1 MRAGSGTQMQHVL
14 APHAP
19 IAMSALNVALL
30 TTRDL
35 LAQSHD

>member
-1 MRAGSGTQMQHVL
+1 MRAGSGTQIQHAL

-19 IAMSALNVALL
+19 IAMSVLNVALL
-30 TTRDL
+30 TTKGP